1 MNIDFTDFKEKN
13 DLPNKA
19 VRVVVA
25 MSGGVDSSV
34 AAALMVKAGFEVI
47 GVTMKLYD
55 DKRKKATSKTCCT
68 GVDISDAQEVAKSL
82 RIKHYVLDYQ
92 DTFRKE
98 VINDFINSYENGST
112 PIPCIKCNQT
122 VKFTDLIQFT
132 KSVNSEI
139 LVTGHYVKRL
149 NIDGDTILYQA
160 NDLDKDQSYFLF
172 STTKDQLKFLRFP
185 LGHYKKT
192 EIRKFAKYFK
202 LNNSEKADSQ
212 DICFIPNGDYKD
224 FLKNKLKKSQSN
236 SGPIINSF
244 DQVIGKHDGIYRYTI
259 GQRKGI
265 GVGGIKGNNK
275 HEPLYVL
282 EIDKKT
288 NTIKVGSKKD
298 LEKYKIYLNNIH
310 LIGDIDKD
318 QLNVDIKLRSSQK
331 KMNAKINLSK
341 KSSNA
346 IVELNHPA
354 YGVSPG
360 QACVFYKKNKLL
372 GGGWIVAA
380 EKNANKTLAE

>member
-1 MNIDFTDFKEKN
+1 MEINFSEFKEIN
-13 DLPNKA
+13 NLPNKA

-34 AAALMVKAGFEVI
+34 AAALMVKAGFDVV

-55 DKRKKATSKTCCT
+55 DKRKKVTSKTCCT
-68 GVDISDAQEVAKSL
+68 GVDVLDAQEVAKSL
-82 RIKHYVLDYQ
+82 GIKHYVLDYQ

-139 LVTGHYVKRL
+139 LVTGHYVKRAT
-149 NIDGDTILYQA
+149 IDGNTILFQA

-172 STTKDQLKFLRFP
+172 STTREQLKFLRFP

-192 EIRKFAKYFK
+192 EIRNLAKFFK
-202 LNNSEKADSQ
+202 LKNSEKADSQ
-212 DICFIPNGDYKD
+212 DICFVPSGDYKQ
-224 FLKNKLKKSQSN
+224 FLKNKLKKPQS
-236 SGPIINSF
+236 SGHIIDSF
-244 DQVIGKHDGIYRYTI
+244 DQIIGKHDGIYRYTI
-259 GQRKGI
+259 GQRRGI
-265 GVGGIKGNNK
+265 GVGGIKGNENQK
-275 HEPLYVL
+275 PLYVL
-282 EIDKKT
+282 EIDKKN

-310 LIGDIDKD
+310 LISDINKN

-341 KSSNA
+341 ESSNA
-346 IVELNHPA
+346 VVELKYPA
-354 YGVSPG
+354 FGVSPG
-360 QACVFYKKNKLL
+360 QACVFYKKDKLL

-380 EKNANKTLAE
+380 EKDAN

>member
-1 MNIDFTDFKEKN
+1 MKINFTEFKEIN

-19 VRVVVA
+19 IRVVVA

-68 GVDISDAQEVAKSL
+68 GVDVLDAQEVAKSL
-82 RIKHYVLDYQ
+82 GIRHYVLDYQ

-132 KSVNSEI
+132 KSVNSKV
-139 LVTGHYVKRL
+139 LVTGHYVKRA
-149 NIDGDTILYQA
+149 NIKGNTILFQA

-172 STTKDQLKFLRFP
+172 STTREQLKFLRFP
-185 LGHYKKT
+185 LGHYKKK
-192 EIRKFAKYFK
+192 EIRSLAKSFK
-202 LNNSEKADSQ
+202 LKNSDKADSQ
-212 DICFIPNGDYKD
+212 DICFVPSGDYKK
-224 FLKNKLKKSQSN
+224 FLKNKLKNPQT
-236 SGPIINSF
+236 SGYIINNF

-259 GQRKGI
+259 GQRRGI
-265 GVGGIKGNNK
+265 GVGGIKGNDNQK
-275 HEPLYVL
+275 PLYVL
-282 EIDKKT
+282 EINKKK
-288 NTIKVGSKKD
+288 NTIKVGSKKE

-310 LIGDIDKD
+310 FISDINKNR
-318 QLNVDIKLRSSQK
+318 LNVDIKLRSSQE

-341 KSSNA
+341 ESSNA
-346 IVELNHPA
+346 VVELNHPA

-360 QACVFYKKNKLL
+360 QACVFYKKDKLL

-380 EKNANKTLAE
+380 EKNTN